1 MFNKAGREK
10 PFFNRVSDR
19 AKGSRKSFRL
29 FLWLAGSV
37 VLLYLFAT
45 GNFGF
50 LRIISL
56 YEKRESLIRE
66 NRYLLAVNADLEW
79 KKRELARNPAMVE
92 KLAREKFSM
101 IKKGEILYKI
111 IPPKDS
117 ISKLKEGFIPRG
129 SEGAG
134 APLQN

>member
-1 MFNKAGREK
+1 MFKARRERS
-10 PFFNRVSDR
+10 FFNRVSDR

-79 KKRELARNPAMVE
+79 KKRELANNPAMVE
-92 KLAREKFSM
+92 KIAREKFSM

-117 ISKLKEGFIPRG
+117 SKLP
-129 SEGAG
+129 EGAG